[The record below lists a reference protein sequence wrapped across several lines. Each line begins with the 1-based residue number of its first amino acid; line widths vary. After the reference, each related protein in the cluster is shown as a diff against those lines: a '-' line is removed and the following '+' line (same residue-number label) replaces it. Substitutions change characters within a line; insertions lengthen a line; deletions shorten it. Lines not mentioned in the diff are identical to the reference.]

1 MNNKI
6 KSIAIHL
13 YFVFWDFIDK
23 RNLIIKPPVTYY
35 IRKYDFFV
43 RRKTPAEAVKYLIKG
58 FKAYPNDFE
67 INRKLARYY
76 TSVRNWEQALKFW
89 ENVFKY
95 GSKVDV
101 SSYRSY
107 VRVLRLLGNYKN
119 AQVIVEKGLRI
130 YPSNVNLHVESL
142 KVSICNYQWKRAVEH
157 YEYLKSTKYEM
168 PIDLQIK
175 GIIGYQVLGQF
186 SKAKTMLNGINKNNQ
201 LLKQYTKIIL
211 FDNGES
217 RIEFYKQ
224 HFNAN
229 KVCITF
235 DSINITWD
243 QQPFGFK
250 FLIKEGVDII
260 AVRRR
265 KDDSY
270 QQDLSL
276 EEFYTTVKP
285 LVDFYYKT
293 IAYGFSLGGYSA
305 LYYASNLNCDIL
317 ALSPR
322 NSIHPV
328 YGTIKEKF
336 NEFNHYLNQKM
347 NENITPV
354 IAYDHKN
361 RIDKNYIQN
370 ELKRAYPNGV
380 FLRFPYAGHRIAP
393 FFKQVGILKDI
404 IRRVIN
410 GDEIPSYRSINKG
423 KSYQYLRVL
432 GNECLRRNK
441 YRLAL
446 SLGIRATEL
455 APNDLQSNRLKI
467 RALVQLKKYNEAIV
481 AAEESLK
488 YFEDDKVIKPILTYL
503 KNKPQEIEKLSDN
516 EISDLLLV

>member
-1 MNNKI
+1 MKNKI
-6 KSIAIHL
+6 KSKGIYL

-23 RNLIIKPPVTYY
+23 RNIIIKPPVTYY
-35 IRKYDFFV
+35 IRKHNFFV
-43 RRKTPAEAVKYLIKG
+43 RRKNPTEAAEYLIKG
-58 FKAYPNDFE
+58 LASYPKDFRL
-67 INRKLARYY
+67 NWNLAKYY
-76 TSVRNWEQALKFW
+76 TSVKNWKQALKFW

-95 GSKVDV
+95 ESKVDV
-101 SSYRSY
+101 SGYCSYA
-107 VRVLRLLGNYKN
+107 RVLRRLGDYKN
-119 AQVIVEKGLRI
+119 AQEIVEKGLRI
-130 YPSNVNLHVESL
+130 YPSNVNLNVESL
-142 KVSICNYQWKRAVEH
+142 RVSICNCQWIRAVGH
-157 YEYLKSTKYEM
+157 YEYLEGINYE
-168 PIDLQIK
+168 ISIALQIK
-175 GIIGYQVLGQF
+175 VVIGYQILGQF
-186 SKAKTMLNGINKNNQ
+186 SKAETMLNRINKNNE
-201 LLKQYTKIIL
+201 LRKKYTKIVL

-229 KVCITF
+229 KICITF

-243 QQPFGFK
+243 QKPFGFK

-285 LVDFYYKT
+285 LVDFYDKI

-305 LYYASNLNCDIL
+305 LYYGSSLNCDIL

-328 YGTIKEKF
+328 YGSKKEKF

-347 NENITPV
+347 NDNITPV
-354 IAYDHKN
+354 IAYDPKN
-361 RIDKNYIQN
+361 KIDKNYIQN

-380 FLRFPYAGHRIAP
+380 FLGFPFVGHRIAP

-404 IRRVIN
+404 IRRIIN
-410 GDEIPSYRSINKG
+410 GDELPSYKSINKVN
-423 KSYQYLRVL
+423 SHQYLRVL
-432 GNECLRRNK
+432 GNECLKRKK
-441 YRLAL
+441 YCWAL
-446 SLGIRATEL
+446 SLGIKATEL

-467 RALVQLKKYNEAIV
+467 RALVHLEKYEDAIA
-481 AAEESLK
+481 AAENYLK
-488 YFEDDKVIKPILTYL
+488 YFEDDTVIKPILTYL
-503 KNKPQEIEKLSDN
+503 KNKPSGIEILSDN
-516 EISDLLLV
+516 KIIELL